1 MYCGNSIF
9 PYFRTMKMKSSICIL
24 LLLIFATS
32 CQSPKDLEFRNVQNI
47 TLDNLSFNDAT
58 LKMELVYYNPNNY
71 GLELNRTDFDIY
83 VNENLLGHSLQDL
96 QLKIPSRKE
105 FTVPVQVN
113 LDMKNLLKNG
123 ITALFNKEVKVR
135 LIGKARLGKA
145 GVYKNFN
152 VDYTTIQN
160 FSMFK

>member
-1 MYCGNSIF
+1 
-9 PYFRTMKMKSSICIL
+9 MKTKFSICIL

-105 FTVPVQVN
+105 FTVPV
-113 LDMKNLLKNG
+113 
-123 ITALFNKEVKVR
+123 
-135 LIGKARLGKA
+135 
-145 GVYKNFN
+145 
-152 VDYTTIQN
+152 
-160 FSMFK
+160 

>member
-1 MYCGNSIF
+1 
-9 PYFRTMKMKSSICIL
+9 MKRIAPICIL
-24 LLLIFATS
+24 MLLLFATS
-32 CQSPKDLEFRNVQNI
+32 CHSPKDLEFRNVQNI

-58 LKMELVYYNPNNY
+58 LKMELVYYNPNNF

-83 VNENLLGHSLQDL
+83 VNDNILGHSLQDL

-123 ITALFNKEVKVR
+123 ITALFNKDVKVR

-160 FSMFK
+160 FSMFN